1 VIVNINKVQLDG
13 AMMFMN
19 NFNGFAMFGRT

>member
-13 AMMFMN
+13 DMMFMN
-19 NFNGFAMFGRT
+19 NFSGFAMFSRT